1 MTQPTT
7 FNPNVPL
14 ANWSY
19 SQWQPAFLTNFEQ
32 LYAAFKANHEP
43 LDAVSNAGNHTN
55 VQLYDQPI
63 SPTVSN
69 TELALFSQMVPS
81 QVDQIFMKYQDNKT
95 QFQWTNYQIFVVS
108 PIGNSQTT
116 QFTMLPGGIICYFGT
131 WTGTGDQGG
140 TNSGFLKPLL
150 YLNSPNIAKNLLSV
164 NFTQITPFIPSQ
176 VSATPSVTPQIEN
189 GLVNSIQ
196 LSVSNFLTVSG
207 NISYYYMIL
216 ANT

>member
-14 ANWSY
+14 ATWSY

-32 LYAAFKANHEP
+32 IYTSFDNNHEP

-55 VQLYDQPI
+55 VQLFDQPI
-63 SPTVSN
+63 SPTVSKG
-69 TELALFSQMVPS
+69 ELALFSQMVSS

-131 WTGTGDQGG
+131 WTGKAAQPGNNPGNLT
-140 TNSGFLKPLL
+140 PLL
-150 YLNSPNIAKNLLSV
+150 YLNQPNIAKNLLSA
-164 NFTQITPFIPSQ
+164 NFTQITPIIPSQ
-176 VSATPSVTPQIEN
+176 VSATPSVSPQIEN
-189 GLVNSIQ
+189 GLVNAVQ
-196 LSVSNFLTVSG
+196 LSVTNILNVSG
-207 NISYYYMIL
+207 NITFYYMIL